1 MILKVIFLAII
12 SIQFFINM
20 YLFSIIEH
28 QEEEN
33 AKYFKKLRKDYD
45 IKLEELKKDIEVRD
59 EIIEAS
65 AYNKVRS

>member
-12 SIQFFINM
+12 SVQFFINM

-33 AKYFKKLRKDYD
+33 EKYFKKLRRDYD

-65 AYNKVRS
+65 TYNKVRS